1 MENHPIVTLIQKIEL
16 HYPRELQKYF
26 TIVTKKRTEK
36 LYKLIV
42 TAKNAEQLDKRLLFK
57 KIFTKTYSDKND
69 YLWRNE
75 IRILKD
81 ELENFLIRKE
91 HAFISKNN
99 AAYNDWLL
107 MQAFDKLKFI
117 DGLDEKYDILLK
129 EKDSYASYSFVLDAC
144 MLQLSNLT
152 HKIPDITKRSKA
164 YQEPIDATKQVL
176 KDLVSASVARL
187 NVYTSYYNWISYHHQ
202 YKERAPLILN
212 EYHFA
217 LEKNPIANFYNHL
230 AGSVTDSDEKSH
242 QTQIENLD
250 AALQDI
256 EPLYQKNKL
265 LLENRVIVLMAKG
278 REQSANGYF
287 QEADAVLKSIKTDI
301 DNLYPQHRTVFYVNY
316 ITNLV
321 KYKKYKEALYVLDHD
336 FSTDNLLYKNML
348 LQSRLL
354 CYLYLRDTNNLAN
367 YISYDL
373 DSAPF
378 PQNYMLKVIKSA
390 YFYLIKEYD
399 TALSII
405 SSLLQA
411 KYTTDNM
418 LYYKPISVI
427 YKKLYTAAQ
436 KNSTHK
442 KIVSSEIKPLQD
454 IVDEF
459 EKNAPNEIKLVS
471 VYLWV
476 KHEIEYYL
484 Q

>member
-16 HYPRELQKYF
+16 QYPRELQKYF

-75 IRILKD
+75 IRILKE

-256 EPLYQKNKL
+256 EPLYQ
-265 LLENRVIVLMAKG
+265 
-278 REQSANGYF
+278 
-287 QEADAVLKSIKTDI
+287 
-301 DNLYPQHRTVFYVNY
+301 
-316 ITNLV
+316 
-321 KYKKYKEALYVLDHD
+321 
-336 FSTDNLLYKNML
+336 
-348 LQSRLL
+348 
-354 CYLYLRDTNNLAN
+354 
-367 YISYDL
+367 
-373 DSAPF
+373 
-378 PQNYMLKVIKSA
+378 
-390 YFYLIKEYD
+390 
-399 TALSII
+399 
-405 SSLLQA
+405 
-411 KYTTDNM
+411 
-418 LYYKPISVI
+418 
-427 YKKLYTAAQ
+427 
-436 KNSTHK
+436 
-442 KIVSSEIKPLQD
+442 
-454 IVDEF
+454 
-459 EKNAPNEIKLVS
+459 
-471 VYLWV
+471 
-476 KHEIEYYL
+476 
-484 Q
+484 